1 VKAFLSKHWQVLLNV
16 YLFANLAGWLV
27 WDTYKSWME
36 HRLGFIEISFM
47 AHNALWITMILI
59 RRQHLAV
66 DRNVFHQVVA
76 LAAFCSGLLMPIA
89 GQRGSP
95 LVLDVSG
102 GFILVALVLS
112 VATIFNLGRSFGILI
127 AVRRVET
134 GGLYRIVRHPMYVTD
149 LLIRVG
155 YLISH
160 CTPLNLGIVAA
171 TALCYG
177 YRAILEER
185 FLSQWPEYRE
195 YREKV
200 KYRFIPGVF

>member
-1 VKAFLSKHWQVLLNV
+1 MREFLKKHWQLLLDV

-27 WDTYKSWME
+27 WDAHKSWAE
-36 HRLGFIEISFM
+36 GRLGLIEISFM
-47 AHNALWITMILI
+47 VHNALWIGMVLV

-66 DRNVFHQVVA
+66 DRNVFHQAVA
-76 LAAFCSGLLMPIA
+76 LAAFYSGLLMPIA
-89 GQRGSP
+89 GQKGSP
-95 LVLDVSG
+95 LALDVSG
-102 GFILVALVLS
+102 WFILGALVLS

-127 AVRRVET
+127 AVRRVRT
-134 GGLYRIVRHPMYVTD
+134 SGLYRIVRHPMYVTD

-177 YRAILEER
+177 YRAVLEER

-195 YREKV
+195 YRGKV
-200 KYRFIPGVF
+200 RYRFVPGVF